1 MPNVQDLINAHLV
14 KFGTT
19 DANFGQCTAV
29 ADAWEALLGLPFVYG
44 NAVDIYANAP
54 ESEFV
59 KTLNGP
65 TNFPVVGDIVVWHQ
79 DPRVGTNQFGHVA
92 VVVDADVNSF
102 TVFEQNDTIGGGDG
116 SPRLHHFSNYAGV
129 TGWLH
134 AHALDVVPEPTPE
147 PVPVEPDPIPTPEP
161 EIPVIPIPEPTEPDP
176 TPEPTVPE
184 PTPIVPPVK
193 EVPVNT
199 VKSVVT
205 SKKFLVALLAIGT
218 FLVNGQYDQAL
229 AVALAYLGVQGA
241 VDHKNAG

>member
-1 MPNVQDLINAHLV
+1 MPNVQDLINAHSV

-44 NAVDIYANAP
+44 NAIDIYANAP
-54 ESEFV
+54 DGEYV

-65 TNFPVVGDIVVWHQ
+65 TNFPAEGDIIVWHQ
-79 DPRVGTNQFGHVA
+79 DPRVGTSQFGHVA
-92 VVVDADVNSF
+92 VVVSADANSV

-116 SPRLHHFSNYAGV
+116 SPRLHHFNNYAGV

-134 AHALDVVPEPTPE
+134 PRVLDVVPTPEPAPTPE
-147 PVPVEPDPIPTPEP
+147 PTPVPEPQPAPEP
-161 EIPVIPIPEPTEPDP
+161 EIPVVSIPAPV
-176 TPEPTVPE
+176 TPEPTPVP
-184 PTPIVPPVK
+184 PAPIVPPVK

-205 SKKFLVALLAIGT
+205 SKKFLIAVLAIGT

-229 AVALAYLGVQGA
+229 AVALAYLGIQGA